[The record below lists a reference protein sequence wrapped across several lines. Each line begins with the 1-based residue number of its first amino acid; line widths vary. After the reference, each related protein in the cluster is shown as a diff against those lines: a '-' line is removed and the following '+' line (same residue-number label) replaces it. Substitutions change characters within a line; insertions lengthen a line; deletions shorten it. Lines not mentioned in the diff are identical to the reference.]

1 MARDPES
8 DVAAGDFQA
17 ALAELLAYAVRTGL
31 IEHSDVCWAR
41 NRLLD
46 LLNAASAGGAW
57 ETPTPVADRA
67 SNEGVDE
74 LLAPLLTDAA
84 ERGLIEDTPGQRD
97 LLDAEI
103 MGALTARPSEV
114 IGEFQRN
121 YRTDPKVATDAF
133 YRLCIANNYI
143 HKERTDANPHWRH
156 PSRYGDLE
164 ITINRAKPEK
174 DPRDIAAA
182 SRAPASGYPNC
193 LLCRENE
200 GYRGR
205 ADHPGRGNLRLVP
218 LRLAGST
225 WYLQYSP
232 YLYYP
237 EHCIV
242 LSETHVPMRLSSQ
255 TFVRL
260 LDFVT
265 DLPHYFLG
273 SNADLPIVGGSILGH
288 DHFQGGRHRFPM
300 DSAAILARWSHRDGT
315 VADVLDWPLATVR
328 LTHADREIL
337 QRHGDA
343 LLTEWRGHD
352 EPETQVAHATG
363 GVAHNTVTP
372 VVRRSGPDY
381 QLDVVLRNNRTSD
394 EHPDGIFHPHAEIHP
409 VKRENIGLIEVMG
422 LAVLPGRLARE
433 LALLADVLADGRS
446 TPTEVAHH
454 DRMLTG
460 LRGRSGDPWD
470 LLRAAVGDY
479 FVAGLEHCGV
489 FGIGEAA
496 LPRWQRLLA
505 PLGWRPQ

>member
-1 MARDPES
+1 MALVPES
-8 DVAAGDFQA
+8 DTAAGESLA
-17 ALAELLAYAVRTGL
+17 ALAELLAYAVQSGL
-31 IEHSDVCWAR
+31 IEHTDVCWAR

-46 LLNAASAGGAW
+46 VLDVAGVGGTSG
-57 ETPTPVADRA
+57 TPTPSAYRP
-67 SNEGVDE
+67 SNESVDE

-103 MGALTARPSEV
+103 MGAITARPSEV
-114 IGEFQRN
+114 ISEFHRN
-121 YRTDPKVATDAF
+121 YRAGPAVATDAF

-143 HKERTDANPHWRH
+143 HKERTDTNPHWRH

-182 SRAPASGYPNC
+182 SRAPASGYPSC

-200 GYRGR
+200 GFRGR

-218 LRLAGST
+218 LPLAGST

-242 LSETHVPMRLSSQ
+242 LSETHVPMRLTSQ

-265 DLPHYFLG
+265 DFPHYFLG

-288 DHFQGGRHRFPM
+288 DHFQGGRHGFPM
-300 DSAAILARWSHRDGT
+300 DSAATLGRWSHPDGT

-328 LTHADREIL
+328 LTHSDRELL
-337 QRHGDA
+337 QRHGNA
-343 LLTEWRGHD
+343 LLTTWRGHD
-352 EPETQVAHATG
+352 EPETKVVHATA

-372 VVRRSGPDY
+372 VVRRAGPDY
-381 QLDVVLRNNRTSD
+381 QLDVVLRNNRTAA

-433 LALLADVLADGRS
+433 LAVLADVLTDGRP
-446 TPTEVAHH
+446 TPPEVAHH
-454 DRMLTG
+454 DRMLTD
-460 LRGRSGDPWD
+460 LRSRTGDPGD

-479 FVAGLEHCGV
+479 FVTGLEHCGV